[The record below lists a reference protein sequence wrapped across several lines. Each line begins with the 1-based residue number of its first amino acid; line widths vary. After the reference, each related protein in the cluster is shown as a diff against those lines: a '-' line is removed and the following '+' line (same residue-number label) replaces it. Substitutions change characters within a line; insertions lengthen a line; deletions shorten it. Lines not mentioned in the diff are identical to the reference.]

1 MRKGKEKKTHRVS
14 GAFAAGAVEFSVGS
28 SVELEVAGRSL
39 EVETSVTAT
48 ERAAAG
54 DEEEEGVEGRV
65 VVVTEDGTPEVGV
78 KPVSNR
84 RE

>member
-1 MRKGKEKKTHRVS
+1 MRKGKEKKTHGVS
-14 GAFAAGAVEFSVGS
+14 GAFAAEAVEFSVGS
-28 SVELEVAGRSL
+28 SLELEVAGRL
-39 EVETSVTAT
+39 VEVETSVTAT

-54 DEEEEGVEGRV
+54 DEEEEGVE
-65 VVVTEDGTPEVGV
+65 DGTPEVGV

>member
-1 MRKGKEKKTHRVS
+1 MRKGKEKKTHGVS
-14 GAFAAGAVEFSVGS
+14 GAFAAEAVEFSVGS

>member
-1 MRKGKEKKTHRVS
+1 M
-14 GAFAAGAVEFSVGS
+14 
-28 SVELEVAGRSL
+28 AGRSL